1 MWNTVLF
8 DLDGT
13 LTESG
18 EGITRCVQYALRK
31 EFDIQVENLHDLDC
45 FVGPPLKEQ
54 FKSYANLSDEE
65 ADRAIRAY
73 RERYRTRGIYEN
85 RLYDGIVPLLDS
97 LVREGMVLGLS
108 SSATPKSGLSSIH
121 SSRLRGMRLQYM
133 SSYTGRVRM
142 VSIMPIGLASHTPL
156 TPRNCGRNSSMP
168 SRKTRVWQKESS
180 AEVLPSFS
188 AVKSEE
194 A

>member
-73 RERYRTRGIYEN
+73 RERYRTRGIYKT
-85 RLYDGIVPLLDS
+85 GCMTASFCFWTPWCGKAWCWGCLLRS
-97 LVREGMVLGLS
+97 RPN
-108 SSATPKSGLSSIH
+108 SA
-121 SSRLRGMRLQYM
+121 
-133 SSYTGRVRM
+133 GR
-142 VSIMPIGLASHTPL
+142 S
-156 TPRNCGRNSSMP
+156 
-168 SRKTRVWQKESS
+168 
-180 AEVLPSFS
+180 
-188 AVKSEE
+188 
-194 A
+194 